1 MILMS
6 INQVNIFLYNDLLL
20 YLLTCEQQK
29 TMNKFL
35 MAAVIITAII
45 VILSYFGGDD
55 NETGFQS

>member
-1 MILMS
+1 MTKT
-6 INQVNIFLYNDLLL
+6 
-20 YLLTCEQQK
+20 LTTATLDTVDYKIKTKK

-55 NETGFQS
+55 NEKGFQS

>member
-1 MILMS
+1 MTATLDIVDYKKT
-6 INQVNIFLYNDLLL
+6 N
-20 YLLTCEQQK
+20 

-55 NETGFQS
+55 NEKGLQS